1 MKSHLKRKIR
11 LAHLVHVIGPAGK
24 ELGILKLI
32 DNLDQEKFEI
42 FIVVIGVIYEGP
54 TINLPDAQVI
64 CLNHM
69 GGNSIKL
76 PLKLRKIFT
85 DHRFDIVHTHSWN
98 TLLEGVIAA
107 KLAGI
112 PMIIHQEHG
121 TFPQGSLHCR
131 LQNFFWRRADK
142 MLSVSRELNKK
153 LAAKTGF
160 PLENI
165 QAILNGVD
173 DEKFYPDDRLR
184 QNFREKFGLSDQDF
198 IIGTVGRMATVKNHA
213 MLLRAAAKLL
223 DQGLSLKIVIAG
235 FPTNETDIAVLAREL
250 KIEAHVHLIG
260 YQADINMILN
270 GFDIFALTSFSEGCS
285 NVIQEAMF
293 AEKAII
299 ATNVGGNPE
308 LINDQQTGLLVAS
321 DDDTQLAKAI
331 HHLKEN
337 QTYRERLAK
346 NARNHAIKTF
356 TLLKMVRNYEQ
367 VYTSKN
373 F

>member
-1 MKSHLKRKIR
+1 MKSTPDRKIR

-32 DNLDQEKFEI
+32 DNLDQEKFQV

-54 TINLPDAQVI
+54 TINLPPEQVI
-64 CLNHM
+64 CLNHQ
-69 GGNSIKL
+69 GGNSIAL
-76 PLKLRKIFT
+76 PFKLRQIFS
-85 DHRFDIVHTHSWN
+85 DYRFDIVHTHSWN

-121 TFPQGSLHCR
+121 TFPQGNLHCH

-142 MLSVSRELNKK
+142 MLSVSGELNKK
-153 LAAKTGF
+153 LAAKTGY
-160 PLENI
+160 PLEKL

-173 DEKFYPDDRLR
+173 DKRFYPDDSLR
-184 QNFREKFGLSDQDF
+184 RIFREKFGFSDQDF
-198 IIGTVGRMATVKNHA
+198 IIGSVGRMAAVKNHA

-223 DQGLSLKIVIAG
+223 HQGESLKIVIAG
-235 FPTNETDIAVLAREL
+235 FPTNETDIAALAREL

-260 YQADINMILN
+260 YQAEINMILN
-270 GFDIFALTSFSEGCS
+270 GFDIFTLTSFSEGCS

-293 AEKAII
+293 AEKTII

-321 DDDTQLAKAI
+321 DDDAQLANAI
-331 HHLKEN
+331 QHLKEN
-337 QTYRERLAK
+337 QADLHRLAK
-346 NARNHAIKTF
+346 NARSHAITTF
-356 TLLKMVRNYEQ
+356 TLSKMVRNYEQ

>member
-1 MKSHLKRKIR
+1 MKLTPQRKIR

-32 DNLDQEKFEI
+32 DHLDQEKFEI

-54 TINLPDAQVI
+54 TINLPKEQVI
-64 CLNHM
+64 CLDHP
-69 GGNSIKL
+69 GGNSIAL
-76 PLKLRKIFT
+76 PLKLRKIFS
-85 DHRFDIVHTHSWN
+85 DYRFDIVHTHSWN

-121 TFPQGSLHCR
+121 TFPQGNLHCR

-142 MLSVSRELNKK
+142 MLSVSGELNKK

-173 DEKFYPDDRLR
+173 DKRFYPDDKLR
-184 QNFREKFGLSDQDF
+184 QNFREKFGFSNQDF

-223 DQGLSLKIVIAG
+223 HQGEALKIVITG
-235 FPTNETDIAVLAREL
+235 FPTNETDIAALAREL
-250 KIEAHVHLIG
+250 NIEAHLHLIG
-260 YQADINMILN
+260 YQAEINMILN
-270 GFDIFALTSFSEGCS
+270 GFDIFTLTSFSEGCS

-293 AEKAII
+293 AQKAII

-308 LINDQQTGLLVAS
+308 LIIDEQTGLLVAS
-321 DDDTQLAKAI
+321 DDDAQLANAI
-331 HHLKEN
+331 QRLKKNRIEH
-337 QTYRERLAK
+337 ESLAK
-346 NARNHAIKTF
+346 NARNYAMTTF
-356 TLLKMVRNYEQ
+356 TLNKMVRSYEQ
-367 VYTSKN
+367 VYIS
-373 F
+373 